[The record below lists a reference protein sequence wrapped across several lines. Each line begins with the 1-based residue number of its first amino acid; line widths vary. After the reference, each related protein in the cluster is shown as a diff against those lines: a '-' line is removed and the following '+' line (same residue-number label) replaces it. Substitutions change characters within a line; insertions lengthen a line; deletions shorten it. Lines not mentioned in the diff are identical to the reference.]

1 MQVTNPA
8 SFFTTSA
15 YKPATIS
22 LLNLL
27 DIPSSTVS
35 AFKTQAYLSYTTS
48 PTLTFTPYPN
58 PTANMSSTIPLYD
71 ATIGVST
78 HSLETLLDLLKK
90 AQAHPEADT
99 LAATRLY
106 PDMLPFSSQVL
117 IVSNFAKK
125 NVERLT
131 ARTLD
136 VWADDE
142 TTLEQLVARV
152 EKTLDLLKT
161 VKPEDLDG
169 WSGSDRTT
177 EIKIGPF
184 DPVQATASQYVL
196 GYSLPNLLFH
206 LSIAYGLL
214 RMKGLELGKA
224 DYLKHFVSDF
234 FTLPG
239 Q

>member
-1 MQVTNPA
+1 
-8 SFFTTSA
+8 
-15 YKPATIS
+15 
-22 LLNLL
+22 
-27 DIPSSTVS
+27 
-35 AFKTQAYLSYTTS
+35 
-48 PTLTFTPYPN
+48 
-58 PTANMSSTIPLYD
+58 MSSTIPLYD

-78 HSLETLLDLLKK
+78 NSLKTLLDLLKK

-106 PDMLPFSSQVL
+106 PDMLPFSVQII

-125 NVERLT
+125 NVERL
-131 ARTLD
+131 AGRQLD

-169 WSGSDRTT
+169 WSGDRTT
-177 EIKIGPF
+177 EIKIGSF
-184 DPVQATASQYVL
+184 DPVKATASQYVL
-196 GYSLPNLLFH
+196 GYSLPNMFFH

-224 DYLKHFVSDF
+224 DLLKNFVSDF